1 MEVIMAKTSPRLKA
15 RLRRK
20 QHIRKHISGTAERPR
35 MAVFRSSRHIYA
47 QIIDD
52 ERGVT
57 IAAASSLIPEIR
69 NKARSLEDKKSEAK
83 EVGRI
88 IAQKAKEKDV
98 NVVAFD
104 RGGYLY
110 HGRVSALADA
120 ARKVGLDF

>member
-1 MEVIMAKTSPRLKA
+1 MAKTSPRLKA

-20 QHIRKHISGTAERPR
+20 QHIRKHISGTAKRPR

-69 NKARSLEDKKSEAK
+69 NKAGDLEDKKSVAK

-88 IAQKAKEKDV
+88 IAQKAKEKGI

-120 ARKVGLDF
+120 AREVGLDF

>member
-1 MEVIMAKTSPRLKA
+1 MAKTNPRLKA

-52 ERGVT
+52 ERGIT

-69 NKARSLEDKKSEAK
+69 NKAGDLEDKKSVAK

-88 IAQKAKEKDV
+88 IAQRAKEKGV

-104 RGGYLY
+104 RGGHLY

-120 ARKVGLDF
+120 AREVGLDF

>member
-35 MAVFRSSRHIYA
+35 MVVFRSSRHIYA

-57 IAAASSLIPEIR
+57 IAAASSLTPEIR
-69 NKARSLEDKKSEAK
+69 NKAGDLEDKKSVAK

-88 IAQKAKEKDV
+88 IAQRAKEKGV

-110 HGRVSALADA
+110 HGRVRALADA
-120 ARKVGLDF
+120 AREVGLDF

>member
-1 MEVIMAKTSPRLKA
+1 MAKTSPRLKA

-35 MAVFRSSRHIYA
+35 MVVFRSSKHIYA

-69 NKARSLEDKKSEAK
+69 SKAGDFEDKKAVAK

-88 IAQKAKEKDV
+88 VGQRAKEKGV
-98 NVVAFD
+98 NAVAFD
-104 RGGYLY
+104 RSGFLY
-110 HGRVSALADA
+110 HGRVKALADA
-120 ARKVGLDF
+120 AREVGLDF

>member
-1 MEVIMAKTSPRLKA
+1 MAKTSPRLKA

-20 QHIRKHISGTAERPR
+20 QHIRKHISGTAKRPR
-35 MAVFRSSRHIYA
+35 MAIFRSSKHIYA

-52 ERGVT
+52 ERGIT
-57 IAAASSLIPEIR
+57 IASASSLTPEIR
-69 NKARSLEDKKSEAK
+69 SKAEDLEDKKAVAK

-88 IAQKAKEKDV
+88 IAQRAKGKGV

-110 HGRVSALADA
+110 HGRIKALADA
-120 ARKVGLDF
+120 AREVGLNF

>member
-20 QHIRKHISGTAERPR
+20 QHIRKHLSGTAERPR
-35 MAVFRSSRHIYA
+35 MVVFRSSKHIYA

-69 NKARSLEDKKSEAK
+69 SKAGDFEDKKAAAK

-88 IAQKAKEKDV
+88 VGQRAKEKGV
-98 NVVAFD
+98 NAVAFD
-104 RGGYLY
+104 RSGFLY
-110 HGRVSALADA
+110 HGRVKALADA
-120 ARKVGLDF
+120 AREVGLDF

>member
-1 MEVIMAKTSPRLKA
+1 MAKTSPKLKA

-20 QHIRKHISGTAERPR
+20 QHIRKHISGTVERPR
-35 MAVFRSSRHIYA
+35 MVVFRSSRHIYA

-69 NKARSLEDKKSEAK
+69 DKAGDLEDKKSVAK

-88 IAQKAKEKDV
+88 IAQRAKEKGV
-98 NVVAFD
+98 NVVVFD

-110 HGRVSALADA
+110 HGRVRALADA
-120 ARKVGLDF
+120 AREVGLDF